1 MDNEAQILL
10 DDIISFCQRDGLDTR
25 LINMLGQSIPVSL
38 DDESLTL
45 QVPSRFASTY
55 LLKQQETIECYL
67 EEITFAPMALRVEV
81 PAMPAPAQVQPPVPQ
96 ASAQA
101 AYSPAAGERIFKISR
116 KPQLHS
122 ASERVFRYTDAAS
135 DQPRRRTHK
144 RQGQQHDDARDVS
157 PHDEQYETAGDGT
170 GCFT

>member
-55 LLKQQETIECYL
+55 LLKQQDGTQGRGPRDARAG
-67 EEITFAPMALRVEV
+67 TSTAAGAPGIR
-81 PAMPAPAQVQPPVPQ
+81 P
-96 ASAQA
+96 SSIFTSGSTR
-101 AYSPAAGERIFKISR
+101 SPRGERIFKIS
-116 KPQLHS
+116 
-122 ASERVFRYTDAAS
+122 
-135 DQPRRRTHK
+135 
-144 RQGQQHDDARDVS
+144 
-157 PHDEQYETAGDGT
+157 
-170 GCFT
+170 

>member
-55 LLKQQETIECYL
+55 LLKQQETIERYL

-81 PAMPAPAQVQPPVPQ
+81 PAMPCAGTSTAAGAPGIRP
-96 ASAQA
+96 SSIFTSGSTR
-101 AYSPAAGERIFKISR
+101 SPRGERIFKIS
-116 KPQLHS
+116 
-122 ASERVFRYTDAAS
+122 
-135 DQPRRRTHK
+135 
-144 RQGQQHDDARDVS
+144 
-157 PHDEQYETAGDGT
+157 
-170 GCFT
+170 

>member
-45 QVPSRFASTY
+45 QVPSRFASTC
-55 LLKQQETIECYL
+55 LLKQQETIERYL

-96 ASAQA
+96 ASVQA
-101 AYSPAAGERIFKISR
+101 AYSPAAA
-116 KPQLHS
+116 P
-122 ASERVFRYTDAAS
+122 AAT
-135 DQPRRRTHK
+135 PRRCCDKNR
-144 RQGQQHDDARDVS
+144 APPCSS
-157 PHDEQYETAGDGT
+157 PRV
-170 GCFT
+170 

>member
-55 LLKQQETIECYL
+55 LLKQQKTIERYL

-81 PAMPAPAQVQPPVPQ
+81 PTMPAPAQVQPPVSQ
-96 ASAQA
+96 ASVQA
-101 AYSPAAGERIFKISR
+101 AYSPAAA
-116 KPQLHS
+116 P
-122 ASERVFRYTDAAS
+122 AA
-135 DQPRRRTHK
+135 Q
-144 RQGQQHDDARDVS
+144 
-157 PHDEQYETAGDGT
+157 
-170 GCFT
+170 

>member
-25 LINMLGQSIPVSL
+25 LINMLGQSVPVSL

-55 LLKQQETIECYL
+55 LLKQQETIERYL

-96 ASAQA
+96 ASVQA
-101 AYSPAAGERIFKISR
+101 AY
-116 KPQLHS
+116 
-122 ASERVFRYTDAAS
+122 AAS
-135 DQPRRRTHK
+135 DQPRRRAHK
-144 RQGQQHDDARDVS
+144 RQSQQHDDARDVS
-157 PHDEQYETAGDGT
+157 AHDEQHKTAGDGT
-170 GCFT
+170 DCFT